1 MLVVDVAQAEAR
13 FAELLGR
20 VQAGEEV
27 VVTRANV
34 PVARITPAAPRHN
47 RPRFGAAKDLLRVA
61 ANFDEPLADFAPYS
75 ADFGDLGPH

>member
-1 MLVVDVAQAEAR
+1 MYVVDFAEAEAR

-34 PVARITPAAPRHN
+34 PIARITPAAPHHN
-47 RPRFGAAKDLLRVA
+47 RPRFGAAKDLVRVA
-61 ANFDEPLADFAPYS
+61 ADFDESLADFAPYT
-75 ADFGDLGPH
+75 G

>member
-1 MLVVDVAQAEAR
+1 MHVVDFAQAEAR

-27 VVTRANV
+27 LVTRANV
-34 PVARITPAAPRHN
+34 PIARITPAAPRHN

-61 ANFDEPLADFAPYS
+61 ADFDEPLADFAPYT
-75 ADFGDLGPH
+75 G